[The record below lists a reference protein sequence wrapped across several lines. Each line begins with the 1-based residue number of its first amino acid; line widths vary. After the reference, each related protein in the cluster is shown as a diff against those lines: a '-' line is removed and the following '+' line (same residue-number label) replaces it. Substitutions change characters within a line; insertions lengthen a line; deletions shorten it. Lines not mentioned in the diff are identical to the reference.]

1 MGRRKSDKT
10 AHRLLV
16 ALACLS
22 CAISL
27 LAAVLG
33 YRALKISTLAIET
46 LDTYNDVLR
55 RVIDGSRRSTPILG
69 S

>member
-1 MGRRKSDKT
+1 MRSGV
-10 AHRLLV
+10 RLLV